1 MDHHTYVLCGDGDLM
16 EGISHEA
23 ASLAGTL
30 GLGKL
35 IVLYDD
41 NLISLDGPT
50 ELSFTED
57 VLKRFEAYHWHVQSV
72 ADGND
77 LNAIEAAIEAA
88 KAETAKPS
96 LIAVRT
102 VIGYGSPKAGTNKVH
117 GEALGAADTAATK
130 KFFGFPE
137 DQSFYV
143 PDDALENWRKAVERG
158 AALKR
163 SGSNCS
169 RDIGR
174 SIPTWPRS
182 SSARRA
188 TSARLDGRRRCRA
201 SRRASRWRRATRAA
215 R

>member
-1 MDHHTYVLCGDGDLM
+1 MAVGMAMAEKHLAATYNRPGFNVVDHHTYVLCGDGDLM

-50 ELSFTED
+50 KWSFTED
-57 VLKRFEAYHWHVQSV
+57 VYKRFEAYNWHVQRV
-72 ADGND
+72 MDGND
-77 LNAIEAAIEAA
+77 LEGIEAAIEAA
-88 KAETAKPS
+88 KAETDKPS

-117 GEALGAADTAATK
+117 GEAMSAADTAATK

-143 PDDALENWRKAVERG
+143 PEDALANWREAVKRG
-158 AALKR
+158 AGAGGGVEQALR
-163 SGSNCS
+163 G
-169 RDIGR
+169 
-174 SIPTWPRS
+174 
-182 SSARRA
+182 
-188 TSARLDGRRRCRA
+188 L
-201 SRRASRWRRATRAA
+201 
-215 R
+215 